1 MKFMTLSSILAMVP
15 AMTSATG
22 VLMSVCWSNDAV
34 QVRTMEQCCNTI
46 GGGKHYFDGTRCV
59 SYGGLAYRRVWKEAM
74 EDCCYN

>member
-1 MKFMTLSSILAMVP
+1 
-15 AMTSATG
+15 
-22 VLMSVCWSNDAV
+22 MSVCWSNDAV